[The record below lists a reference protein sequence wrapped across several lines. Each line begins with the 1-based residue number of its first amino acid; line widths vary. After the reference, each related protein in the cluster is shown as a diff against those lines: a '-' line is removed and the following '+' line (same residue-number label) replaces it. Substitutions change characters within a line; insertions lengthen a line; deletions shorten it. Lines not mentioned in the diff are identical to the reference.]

1 MLAYCCKIKS
11 DWVVYINICYR
22 PELSTHTSKCLEV
35 IEEEPEVD
43 VESGEEMITSEE
55 EQSVLETE
63 LHTSPSEKLSE
74 KEVRWFLIITVFR
87 AWLQFPLNMFLA
99 ALICVIVQFLH

>member
-1 MLAYCCKIKS
+1 MYLQCCAVWETSPSLTSFVLAYYCKIKP
-11 DWVVYINICYR
+11 DWGVYINVCYR
-22 PELSTHTSKCLEV
+22 PELPTHTSKCFEV

-55 EQSVLETE
+55 DQSVLETE

-74 KEVRWFLIITVFR
+74 KEVR
-87 AWLQFPLNMFLA
+87 
-99 ALICVIVQFLH
+99 